1 MIADFTKY
9 AEVKVTPSTTQM
21 LSVINPLGV
30 VPKYVHI
37 TCGYNS
43 APYTNNG
50 YSRELWATQ
59 IIGGVIGT
67 SGSDGGVIYNV
78 RKPVNQTPTAI
89 EEYYLSDDA
98 LSFYKSKGTVSGRWH
113 TETEYTVH
121 IYA

>member
-9 AEVKVTPSTTQM
+9 VEVKVTPSTTQM

-37 TCGYNS
+37 TCGCNS
-43 APYTNNG
+43 APYTNVG
-50 YSRELWATQ
+50 YLRELWATQ
-59 IIGGVIGT
+59 IIGGAIGT
-67 SGSDGGVIYNV
+67 NGKGNVICNNH
-78 RKPVNQTPTAI
+78 KPVNQTPTAD

-98 LSFYKSKGTVSGRWH
+98 LSFYKSNGSVSGRWH